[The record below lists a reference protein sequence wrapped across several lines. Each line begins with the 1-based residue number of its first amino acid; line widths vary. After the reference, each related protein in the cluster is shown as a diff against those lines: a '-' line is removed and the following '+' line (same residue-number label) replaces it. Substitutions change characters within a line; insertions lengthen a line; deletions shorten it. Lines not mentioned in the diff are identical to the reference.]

1 MGGGGSGLPP
11 LAAVLPGAA
20 GLSDFPGAAG
30 LSGLLGVAGLSDLA
44 DFAGLSDLMPAK
56 LLNRSGKSWL
66 TAHTSSDVHSGL
78 LDFFLVVF
86 PLAAF
91 GGMPSSAPGYQLF
104 RL

>member
-11 LAAVLPGAA
+11 LAAVLPGAP
-20 GLSDFPGAAG
+20 GFSDLPDAAG
-30 LSGLLGVAGLSDLA
+30 FSGLLGVAGLSDLP

-66 TAHTSSDVHSGL
+66 TAHTSSDIHSGL
-78 LDFFLVVF
+78 LAFFLVVLPF
-86 PLAAF
+86 AAF
-91 GGMPSSAPGYQLF
+91 GGMPSSAPQDQLF